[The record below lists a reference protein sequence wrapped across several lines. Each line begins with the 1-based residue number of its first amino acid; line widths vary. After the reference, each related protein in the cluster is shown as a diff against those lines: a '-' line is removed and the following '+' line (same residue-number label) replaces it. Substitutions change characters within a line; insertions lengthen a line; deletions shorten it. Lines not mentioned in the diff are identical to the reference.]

1 MRESDPIYGFW
12 FFEAYYRSFG
22 KQLSIISRKF
32 MPETEA
38 AVEELLSFTAD
49 MQFFFTETA
58 RLIQSNNVYL
68 LLILANFHNI

>member
-12 FFEAYYRSFG
+12 FFEAYYQSFG

-38 AVEELLSFTAD
+38 AVKELMSFTAD
-49 MQFFFTETA
+49 M
-58 RLIQSNNVYL
+58 
-68 LLILANFHNI
+68 

>member
-1 MRESDPIYGFW
+1 MDLFAEKRYGMKFDWVTLLEPDLIAYSMRESDLIYGFW

-49 MQFFFTETA
+49 M
-58 RLIQSNNVYL
+58 
-68 LLILANFHNI
+68 